1 MCFFL
6 SNFFKKERKISRTP
20 QTYFLMLEAKQINS
34 SVNPLPLGSK
44 KIVHFLVF
52 LSISSSWKWQ
62 NEGHH
67 LTTNIPCASL
77 DYKHS
82 KQGRDNWQQF
92 DKYAMSKGIEFW
104 LLSSFNYAYYNK
116 ALSHFWTIEPLEKTW
131 FYWQTCKKNSN
142 WLIFTLQQVL
152 TKNNNKQRNI

>member
-82 KQGRDNWQQF
+82 KQGRDN
-92 DKYAMSKGIEFW
+92 
-104 LLSSFNYAYYNK
+104 
-116 ALSHFWTIEPLEKTW
+116 
-131 FYWQTCKKNSN
+131 
-142 WLIFTLQQVL
+142 
-152 TKNNNKQRNI
+152 